1 MWRWTPISEG
11 IQFDGQTLFARIPMP
26 FQRRDGRKLM
36 ITPGRRTAPL
46 LKPRRDETL
55 IKSLVRRTP
64 VAGTPKSIFQPIAL
78 LRTTGAPPGEEALSR
93 CHG

>member
-11 IQFDGQTLFARIPMP
+11 IQFDGQTLVARMPMP

-36 ITPGRRTAPL
+36 ITPGVPL
-46 LKPRRDETL
+46 LKPRRNETL

-64 VAGTPKSIFQPIAL
+64 VAGTPKSIFQPIAP
-78 LRTTGAPPGEEALSR
+78 A
-93 CHG
+93 